1 MYVHIHMYTCIFI
14 QRTFENVLMISQNDL
29 NEIAIARISEILIE
43 SFPKYSFYF
52 IKMRNQII
60 LEKL

>member
-1 MYVHIHMYTCIFI
+1 
-14 QRTFENVLMISQNDL
+14 MISQNHL
-29 NEIAIARISEILIE
+29 NKIAIARISEILIE

>member
-1 MYVHIHMYTCIFI
+1 MYVHIHMCTCIFI
-14 QRTFENVLMISQNDL
+14 QRTFENVLMISQNHL
-29 NEIAIARISEILIE
+29 NKIAIARISEILIE